1 MKNLRAR
8 YTGIALDKALRLED
22 LVNEFFD
29 ITRFNLTALTLE
41 LERIDLTRMLSQIV
55 SEFTPI
61 LAEKGLFWQTDLV
74 PGVELVCDPD
84 KLERVLD
91 NLIRNAINYSY
102 ENSAISL
109 AMSAQAESVQIVV
122 KNHGR
127 TIPPDKLGRI
137 FEQFF
142 RLDSSRSSSTG
153 GAGLGLAISKEIV
166 ELHHGTIHAAS
177 ENESIAFTVRLP
189 LDCQKIV

>member
-1 MKNLRAR
+1 M
-8 YTGIALDKALRLED
+8 
-22 LVNEFFD
+22 
-29 ITRFNLTALTLE
+29 
-41 LERIDLTRMLSQIV
+41 
-55 SEFTPI
+55 
-61 LAEKGLFWQTDLV
+61 
-74 PGVELVCDPD
+74 
-84 KLERVLD
+84 D

>member
-1 MKNLRAR
+1 
-8 YTGIALDKALRLED
+8 
-22 LVNEFFD
+22 
-29 ITRFNLTALTLE
+29 
-41 LERIDLTRMLSQIV
+41 MLSQIV